1 MQTLCCASFKDVE
14 FNVLDLLSEEEQ
26 FLQKIDLGIIYL
38 QQSTMDN
45 VVIIDGVQRILS
57 VSLLLHAICECYKK
71 TSIKNDKAID
81 YIKKNYLKSA
91 DKMRLRLHSEE
102 HIIYEKI
109 VNGERL
115 SGKEKKSSVFLMLH
129 KMWTQIKEE
138 QLQASDILNMLN
150 KTSVTIVEVE
160 DVVLRDLYYSLNKEY
175 KNLNQIALIEDYLK
189 SFNLENQWKE
199 LISVFSSVEFD
210 LLLFLKDF
218 FVTKFNFN
226 QYSENKIYDY
236 FVNYFETM
244 LQYLS
249 KEEIIS
255 KVINLAKLYKDIINV
270 NFSDEDIKRM
280 FINSLKL
287 TSLGVFK
294 RFCKYSSI
302 VTKIS
307 IKVAFVILF
316 ST

>member
-1 MQTLCCASFKDVE
+1 MKVVNLLEFLNSAKVMQTLCCASFKDVE

-226 QYSENKIYDY
+226 QYSENKY
-236 FVNYFETM
+236 TT
-244 LQYLS
+244 QS
-249 KEEIIS
+249 
-255 KVINLAKLYKDIINV
+255 NL
-270 NFSDEDIKRM
+270 
-280 FINSLKL
+280 
-287 TSLGVFK
+287 
-294 RFCKYSSI
+294 
-302 VTKIS
+302 
-307 IKVAFVILF
+307 
-316 ST
+316 